1 MLNSVYGSGF
11 GLRKSYCG
19 IQKRPL
25 QRNNNVSFGL
35 SASTVGREVIEQ
47 IIPSVHP
54 SFVKSAEIEA
64 LTKHPFCT
72 TLRTNTRLAIEK
84 AFKMKLFKKDGLD
97 FPITAIL
104 EDDHILK
111 GGKVQVLLNE
121 AKLIIPQGTLDRY
134 AQLELDV
141 SQIPRLDL
149 QKVSLV
155 FDKKGE
161 LIDFNSKG
169 LESVDFAEKQRRLD
183 KVFRAVKATVQTMIN
198 YASV

>member
-19 IQKRPL
+19 NQKRPL

-35 SASTVGREVIEQ
+35 SSATLSEAIQQVPAILHPVFIST
-47 IIPSVHP
+47 P
-54 SFVKSAEIEA
+54 EIENFVTA
-64 LTKHPFCT
+64 PFCT
-72 TLRTNTRLAIEK
+72 TLRTNTGLAIEK

-111 GGKVQVLLNE
+111 GGKVQVVLNE
-121 AKLIIPQGTLDRY
+121 AKLIIPPRTLDRY

-169 LESVDFAEKQRRLD
+169 LENVDFAEKQRRLD